1 MDKKFLLSVGL
12 SLVTVWVLQYYW
24 YKQAPAS
31 GEISLKSAPA
41 VPKPGEPIRVPVRE
55 DLLKP
60 LKTEA
65 LFDQIAQNAEPSKEI
80 VIETKQNAVMIASHG
95 GGITGLG
102 FKKYTGKTKKPLMTI
117 TPEGVA
123 KTMPAF
129 ALAFDEAAPQEYAVV
144 DATLGAA
151 NTVALQAMHKNWA
164 ITKEIHV
171 DETGYT
177 MDVVLRFEPKNQEA
191 TPLRPRL
198 FVPGPTV
205 AELGGDDQQSV
216 FLFNEHRNEIEKK
229 SVNEAEGLAWYW
241 QSPQALVGMHDK
253 YFVHALTSDAE
264 KFVQRAYFHR
274 KSKDGG
280 VSLILE
286 GPEVKDKAEW
296 RMSFYMGPKVYSE
309 LKLVDERLGTVAAS
323 GWLAGIIKLML
334 KFLDFVSK
342 YVKNLGF
349 AIIVLAILLK
359 LPLTPLSI
367 YSRIKMERYQKHA
380 PTINRIRSKFRGD
393 PQAQMQEVSRYHHE
407 HNISPSTPL
416 IGCLPLL
423 LQMPVMYSL
432 YDILTNSIQ
441 LYQAPFWGWIV
452 DLSAKDPF
460 YIIPILMGIS
470 MIWQQAMAPVNDEKQ
485 RVAMFFVSIVLTVVF
500 SGLPVGLVLYWLVSN
515 LLTIIED
522 YVRRWFFA

>member
-24 YKQAPAS
+24 YKPTPVS
-31 GEISLKSAPA
+31 GEISLKTAQA

-60 LKTEA
+60 LKTDA
-65 LFDQIAQNAEPSKEI
+65 LFDHVGQDAAPSKEI
-80 VIETKQNAVMIASHG
+80 VIETKQHAVMVASHG

-102 FKKYTGKTKKPLMTI
+102 FKKYAGKTKKPLMTI
-117 TPEGVA
+117 TPEFVA
-123 KTMPAF
+123 KSIPAF
-129 ALAFDEAAPQEYAVV
+129 ALAFDESAPQEYAVV
-144 DATLGAA
+144 DADQGAT
-151 NTVALQAMHKNWA
+151 NTVALQAAYKNWVV
-164 ITKEIHV
+164 TKEIHV
-171 DETGYT
+171 DEASYAV
-177 MDVVLRFEPKNQEA
+177 DVVLRFEPKNQDA
-191 TPLRPRL
+191 GSLRPRL
-198 FVPGPTV
+198 FVPAPVVT
-205 AELGGDDQQSV
+205 ELGEDQPSV
-216 FLFNEHRNEIEKK
+216 FLFNEHRSEVEKK

-274 KSKDGG
+274 MGKEGSLA
-280 VSLILE
+280 LILE

-296 RMSFYMGPKVYSE
+296 RMSFYMGPKVYSD
-309 LKLVDERLGTVAAS
+309 LTQVDERLGTIAAG
-323 GWLAGIIKLML
+323 GWLAWITKLML
-334 KFLDFVSK
+334 KFLDFVNK

-349 AIIVLAILLK
+349 AIIVLALLLK

-380 PTINRIRSKFRGD
+380 PIINRIRSKFRSD
-393 PQAQMQEVSRYHHE
+393 PQMQMQEVSRYHHE

-423 LQMPVMYSL
+423 LQLPVMYSL
-432 YDILTNSIQ
+432 YDILNNSIQ

-470 MIWQQAMAPVNDEKQ
+470 MVWQQAMAPVNDEKQ
-485 RVAMFFVSIVLTVVF
+485 RVAMFFVSIVMTVVF
-500 SGLPVGLVLYWLVSN
+500 AGLPVGLVLYWLVNN